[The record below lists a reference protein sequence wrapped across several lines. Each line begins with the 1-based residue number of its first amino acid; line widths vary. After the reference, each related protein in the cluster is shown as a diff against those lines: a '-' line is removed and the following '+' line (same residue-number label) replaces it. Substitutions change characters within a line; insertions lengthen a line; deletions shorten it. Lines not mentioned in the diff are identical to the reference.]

1 MNRIIIFTGKGG
13 VGKTSI
19 AAAHARKASKEG
31 KKTLI
36 VSTDMAHNLSDL
48 FEQPLGKEEKQVAD
62 HLYAL
67 EIDPTYEMEHDFSSM
82 MNAFAQMLP
91 AGSGEE
97 SLMDG
102 LDMIPGIEEL
112 FSLLKIQEIYNQKK
126 YDLVIVDCAPTGE
139 TLSLLK
145 FPELLSWY
153 MEKLFPLG
161 KVAMKVMRPVSKK
174 FFQIQLPDTKA
185 MNDIER
191 MYLKLAE
198 LQNLIKNREVC
209 SIRLVAIPEKMVV
222 EETKRNYMYLNLYNF
237 NVDGLY
243 LNRVLPADMENP
255 FFDEW
260 LTIQQQYITELE
272 EVFRDVPVYSIKWY
286 DIDLNGLTS
295 LDRVCEDA
303 LQEEDLFAVKRIIP
317 NEVYEKT
324 EDGYLLKVYLP
335 CVNKE
340 DIVMHEAG
348 RDLIVK
354 IGNFKRAI
362 PMPSSLRGY
371 SVQSAK
377 MRDQSLVIQFVK
389 EDEDE

>member
-1 MNRIIIFTGKGG
+1 MNRVMIFTGKGG

-48 FEQPLGKEEKQVAD
+48 FEQPLGKEEMQVAE
-62 HLYAL
+62 HLFAL
-67 EIDPTYEMEHDFSSM
+67 EIDPAYEMEHDFSSM
-82 MNAFAQMLP
+82 MNAFANMLP

-97 SLMDG
+97 NIMND

-112 FSLLKIQEIYNQKK
+112 FSLLKIQEIYNRKE
-126 YDLVIVDCAPTGE
+126 YELIIVDCAPTGE

-161 KVAMKVMRPVSKK
+161 KVAVKVMRPVTKK
-174 FFQIQLPDTKA
+174 LFQIQLPDKKA

-198 LQNLIKNREVC
+198 LQELMKDREIS

-243 LNRVLPADMENP
+243 INRVLPTDINNP

-260 LTIQQQYITELE
+260 LGIQQQYIKELK
-272 EVFRDVPVYSIKWY
+272 EVFQSVPVYAIKWY

-303 LQEEDLFAVKRIIP
+303 LQEDDLFAVKRIIP

-324 EDGYLLKVYLP
+324 ENGYLLKVYLP
-335 CVNKE
+335 CVKKE
-340 DIVMHEAG
+340 EIVMHEAG

-362 PMPSSLRGY
+362 PMPSTLRGHY
-371 SVQSAK
+371 VQSAK
-377 MRDQSLVIQFVK
+377 MKDQSLHIQFVK
-389 EDEDE
+389 EEEDE